1 MYGICWL
8 RYLSMKSLRME
19 AADVDFIFKEN
30 LVQNLNL
37 IGATINHK
45 VC

>member
-1 MYGICWL
+1 
-8 RYLSMKSLRME
+8 ME